1 MALKGFTNVLPN
13 YNVMSQSSSRAR
25 TNGAYV
31 IKSAE
36 SRPRSLN
43 PKSARNARPSDV
55 TSQDK
60 KLIDAVRQRR
70 TTP

>member
-1 MALKGFTNVLPN
+1 
-13 YNVMSQSSSRAR
+13 MSKSSSRAR